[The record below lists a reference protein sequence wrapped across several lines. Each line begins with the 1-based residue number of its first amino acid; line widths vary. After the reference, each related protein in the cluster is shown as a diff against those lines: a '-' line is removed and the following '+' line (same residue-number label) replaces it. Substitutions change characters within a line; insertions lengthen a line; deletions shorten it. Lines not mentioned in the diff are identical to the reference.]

1 MTETDRKLDPAGV
14 GFVVLCPLRNLGGFR
29 TTVRTIHGSFP
40 GQQIVGVVGADASD
54 EEVAEFSREV
64 PVVRAGTTVTS
75 LVNAGAAQIK
85 GDWIC
90 FLEAGTL
97 ARPAMFRQ
105 HRRFGP
111 KDILFRVAGRRF
123 HFADAPLE
131 GLTVSREAFERIGP
145 MADREDSLEIVK
157 TFWAL
162 DAIEHGCRFVGLV
175 GVRL

>member
-1 MTETDRKLDPAGV
+1 MTQTDHKLDPTRV

-29 TTVRTIHGSFP
+29 TTVRTIQGSFP
-40 GQQIVGVVGADASD
+40 GQPLAGVLGADATD
-54 EEVAEFSREV
+54 EEMGDFRVGVEA
-64 PVVRAGTTVTS
+64 VRAGPTVTS
-75 LVNAGAAQIK
+75 LVNAGARAVQSE
-85 GDWIC
+85 WLC

-111 KDILFRVAGRRF
+111 RDIMYRVAGRRF
-123 HFADAPLE
+123 HFSDTSFD
-131 GLTVSREAFERIGP
+131 GLTVHRDTFLDIGP
-145 MADREDSLEIVK
+145 LDEHPDSLEHIK

-162 DAIEHGCRFVGLV
+162 DAVAKGCRFVGLV